1 MPVSYWISII
11 SQLSVVYPNKKGF
24 LVIRSLSHIYKK
36 TDIIWNKLTTV
47 KWQKWL
53 KQRKVH
59 RIISPNHIFLS
70 VCVCTCVCNIYI
82 HTHICVYIYMCI
94 YLLIFFDHILIRC
107 KIYRH
112 SISLC
117 WFLCVYIY
125 KCIYIIPI
133 THEQTFVYK
142 HTYTYMLVYKLN
154 TSFMIQVSRNH
165 AIFVC

>member
-11 SQLSVVYPNKKGF
+11 SQLSVVCPNKKGF
-24 LVIRSLSHIYKK
+24 LITRSLSHIYKK
-36 TDIIWNKLTTV
+36 TDIIWNRLTTV

-59 RIISPNHIFLS
+59 RLISPNHIFLS
-70 VCVCTCVCNIYI
+70 VCVWCNIYT
-82 HTHICVYIYMCI
+82 HTYICIYMCI

-142 HTYTYMLVYKLN
+142 HMYTYMLAYKLN
-154 TSFMIQVSRNH
+154 PSFMIQVSRTH